1 MNTNEHVQMSAQKL
15 EQLIREVIKD
25 SLAGYQGLMGE
36 EGPLDFINREEAI
49 RLLKISPSTLHN
61 WSRQGKV
68 RPYGIGGRVY
78 FRRSEIEQ
86 SMIPLMN
93 SKN

>member
-1 MNTNEHVQMSAQKL
+1 MTKNEHVQMSAQKL
-15 EQLIREVIKD
+15 EQLIKEVIKD
-25 SLAGYQGLMGE
+25 SLADYQGLIGG
-36 EGPLDFINREEAI
+36 EGPLDFVNREEVM

-61 WSRQGKV
+61 WSRQGKI